1 MLLTDRTC
9 KNAAAREKPYK
20 LSDERAMFLLVLPNG
35 AKYFRLQY
43 RFAGKQKLLA
53 LGVYPEVTLKEAR
66 EKRDAA
72 RNQLREGI
80 DPGEQRKAARRQAA
94 ARSQNYFE
102 AVAQEWHEK
111 RRGTWKPG
119 HAERVIRSLEL
130 EIFPDLGA
138 RPIAE
143 ITPMEVLQAL
153 RKVEARG
160 ALETAAR
167 VLQRVSAVFRYGIIT
182 WRCSYNPAADLRG
195 ALEAPKFE
203 NYKALP
209 ASELPEFL
217 RKLDAYDGH
226 IQTKLALRLLLLT
239 FVRTHELRAA
249 EWPEVDFESG
259 LWRIP
264 AERMKMKE
272 PHLVPLSR
280 QAVDVI
286 EELRLLNGRSRF
298 LFTNQH
304 NHEKHMSENTM
315 LYALYRMGYHSRAT
329 GHGFRT
335 TASTILNETGFRP
348 DVIERQLAHRP
359 RDQVR
364 AAYNKAEYL
373 PERRQMMQHWADYL
387 DGLRG

>member
-1 MLLTDRTC
+1 
-9 KNAAAREKPYK
+9 
-20 LSDERAMFLLVLPNG
+20 LLVLPNG

-72 RNQLREGI
+72 RKLLREGV
-80 DPGEQRKAARRQAA
+80 DPGEQRKAARRQAV

-111 RRGTWKPG
+111 RRGTWKPK
-119 HAERVIRSLEL
+119 HAIQVIRSLEL

-182 WRCSYNPAADLRG
+182 WRCAYNPAADLKG
-195 ALEAPKFE
+195 ALKAPKFE

-217 RKLDAYDGH
+217 YKLDVYDGH
-226 IQTKLALRLLLLT
+226 IQTKLALKLLLLT
-239 FVRTHELRAA
+239 FVRTGELRAA
-249 EWPEVDFESG
+249 EWSEFDLEAAC
-259 LWRIP
+259 WRIP
-264 AERMKMKE
+264 AERMKMGDA
-272 PHLVPLSR
+272 HLVPLSC
-280 QAVDVI
+280 QAVTAI
-286 EELRLLNGRSRF
+286 EQLRLLNGTGRF
-298 LFTNQH
+298 VFTNQH
-304 NHEKHMSENTM
+304 NHAKYMSENTM
-315 LYALYRMGYHSRAT
+315 LFALYRMGYHSRAT

-335 TASTILNETGFRP
+335 TASTVLNEMGFKP
-348 DVIERQLAHRP
+348 DVIERQLAHRS
-359 RDQVR
+359 RDKVR

-387 DGLRG
+387 DTLSGGNVTPIGQKKL